1 MPKVVL
7 PPIGSMTNQT
17 AFLAALN
24 ARLVTIG
31 SAFDNTVSRD
41 GALPNSMDAD
51 FDMDTNFVMNVK
63 DPIALGDAVNL
74 RTLIQAVLGEG
85 GGPGVGVEPEKFVF
99 IGDGTTTDY
108 LMEGATV
115 DDPEFYDASLEG
127 EVLEPGVDYT
137 IVVVPGAARED
148 DEYYFRFTVAP
159 PNLDRGFAVLRG
171 FASVANPGDPLT
183 TVKPTI
189 VTITQTTII
198 DGAYQNY
205 LFLSTS
211 ATPIEI
217 RVAANLGSE
226 NPWESGESFSVAQLG
241 AGQVTIVMDTTG
253 SVLPSPGFEEKTRG
267 VGSIISGTCAYPDG
281 DEWLASGDL
290 NRLADSPVYETI
302 RIEDRSVL
310 SGTDVAAGLG
320 LSYYVVPYGMIL
332 RSIADGGL
340 FATLRVA
347 QPSGSLL
354 TVDIHRNGTSI
365 LNTKLIFDNTETTTR
380 TAATQP
386 VYATGGETL
395 ATGDILTLDV
405 DVVGDAGAKEV
416 AVTLVGQRT

>member
-24 ARLVTIG
+24 ARLVTISNG
-31 SAFDNTVSRD
+31 FDSTLTRQ
-41 GALPNSMDAD
+41 GTLPNSMGAD
-51 FDMDTNFVMNVK
+51 IDMDTHRILNLE
-63 DPIALGDAVNL
+63 DPVALADAVNL

-85 GGPGVGVEPEKFVF
+85 GGPGVGVDPEKFVF
-99 IGDGTTTDY
+99 IGDGVTTDFE
-108 LMEGATV
+108 LVPEDPSTLLLA
-115 DDPEFYDASLEG
+115 DPEFYDASLEG

-137 IVVVPGAARED
+137 IIQVGD
-148 DEYYFRFTVAP
+148 DFFFRFTVAP
-159 PNLDRGFAVLRG
+159 ANLARGFAVLRG
-171 FASVANPGDPLT
+171 YASLGDPGDPLI

-189 VTITQTTII
+189 VTITNTTVVN
-198 DGAYQNY
+198 GAYQNY

-217 RVAANLGSE
+217 RIAANAGSD
-226 NPWESGESFSVAQLG
+226 NAWESGESFSVAQLG
-241 AGQVTIVMDTTG
+241 AGQVSIVMDDTG
-253 SVLPSPGFEEKTRG
+253 TVLPSPGFESKTRG

-310 SGTDVAAGLG
+310 SGTDVATGTG

-354 TVDIHRNGTSI
+354 TVDVHRNGTSI
-365 LNTKLIFDNTETTTR
+365 LNTKLIFDNTETSTR
-380 TAATQP
+380 TSATQP
-386 VYATGGETL
+386 VYATGGATL
-395 ATGDILTLDV
+395 AAGDILTLDV

-416 AVTLVGQRT
+416 AVMFVGQRT